1 MTILENISNVE
12 DQALDGVKQ
21 AQDVALKVTKTLVDT
36 VAGYVPDYERPF
48 ADRLPTASQAVD
60 NVFDFLG
67 ELLKVNRDFA
77 HQVIDA
83 LAPLVGEDTPA
94 AKPAAAK
101 PAPKVKAAD
110 AA

>member
-12 DQALDGVKQ
+12 DQAIDGVKQ
-21 AQDVALKVTKTLVDT
+21 AQDVALKVTKTLVDA
-36 VAGYVPDYERPF
+36 VAGYVPDYDRPF
-48 ADRLPTASQAVD
+48 ADRLPTASQTVD

-67 ELLKVNRDFA
+67 ELLKVNRAFA

-83 LAPLVGEDTPA
+83 LAPLAGEDKPVVKA
-94 AKPAAAK
+94 APKA
-101 PAPKVKAAD
+101 APKVKAAD